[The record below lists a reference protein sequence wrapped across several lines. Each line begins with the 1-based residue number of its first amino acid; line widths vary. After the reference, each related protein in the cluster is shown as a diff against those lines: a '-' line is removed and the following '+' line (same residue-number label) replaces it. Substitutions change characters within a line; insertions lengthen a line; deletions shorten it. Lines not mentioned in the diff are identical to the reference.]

1 MDFVGSSNF
10 FYWRR
15 FLQFPW
21 DWEPPSNSQYSFL
34 IEAFGLHT
42 KNNFRIKKCH
52 GKWTKKCMQWN
63 KKIWNIDKIL
73 HTWKNYDEK
82 CDQDRWGEMWSR
94 KAMRNTIK
102 TDEEKSS
109 EITDV
114 LPDMSTHAIP
124 TLSSATL
131 YIENIGTTTTTRV
144 DIWRHQWDQR
154 WCKIFALV

>member
-1 MDFVGSSNF
+1 
-10 FYWRR
+10 
-15 FLQFPW
+15 
-21 DWEPPSNSQYSFL
+21 
-34 IEAFGLHT
+34 
-42 KNNFRIKKCH
+42 
-52 GKWTKKCMQWN
+52 
-63 KKIWNIDKIL
+63 
-73 HTWKNYDEK
+73 
-82 CDQDRWGEMWSR
+82 
-94 KAMRNTIK
+94 MRNMIK

-154 WCKIFALV
+154 WCKIFAMV

>member
-21 DWEPPSNSQYSFL
+21 DWELPSNSQYSFL

-63 KKIWNIDKIL
+63 KKNLKYRQNSTYLEELRRKMWSRQMRRNVIKKGN
-73 HTWKNYDEK
+73 EK
-82 CDQDRWGEMWSR
+82 YDQDRWGEIQWNHRCPPRHEHSR
-94 KAMRNTIK
+94 NPHIELGNTLHREHW
-102 TDEEKSS
+102 D
-109 EITDV
+109 
-114 LPDMSTHAIP
+114 HHHHHQRRY
-124 TLSSATL
+124 LSASV
-131 YIENIGTTTTTRV
+131 GP
-144 DIWRHQWDQR
+144 
-154 WCKIFALV
+154 ALV